1 MKSSDGGGSDRGVDR
16 RHQASLVGVA
26 MAVILLAW
34 FALANLRRVR
44 IDFWVFNRQAPL
56 ILVIVI
62 SGLLGALITALVMR
76 RKPKEPKESEALGRP
91 RVQPWCGPGGAEPA
105 RWAGSSAS
113 VAAFRPFGSGSK
125 LSGGGEPEKGRHEG
139 AQSRCPRPPGVQT
152 WDADGCGD
160 PRGQVVV
167 PLSDHEQRILAELEE
182 SLVRQDPEFAERV
195 RSETVYRH
203 AGRYCKWAAVTF
215 VIGVVILVAFY
226 SKSVP
231 AGFVGVVIM
240 FASAVWFER
249 NLRRMGRAGWHDLT
263 RTKDGESKPSGATGG
278 IEGAVSEARDWF
290 RSRFHRREN

>member
-1 MKSSDGGGSDRGVDR
+1 M
-16 RHQASLVGVA
+16 
-26 MAVILLAW
+26 
-34 FALANLRRVR
+34 
-44 IDFWVFNRQAPL
+44 
-56 ILVIVI
+56 
-62 SGLLGALITALVMR
+62 
-76 RKPKEPKESEALGRP
+76 
-91 RVQPWCGPGGAEPA
+91 
-105 RWAGSSAS
+105 
-113 VAAFRPFGSGSK
+113 
-125 LSGGGEPEKGRHEG
+125 
-139 AQSRCPRPPGVQT
+139 
-152 WDADGCGD
+152 
-160 PRGQVVV
+160 